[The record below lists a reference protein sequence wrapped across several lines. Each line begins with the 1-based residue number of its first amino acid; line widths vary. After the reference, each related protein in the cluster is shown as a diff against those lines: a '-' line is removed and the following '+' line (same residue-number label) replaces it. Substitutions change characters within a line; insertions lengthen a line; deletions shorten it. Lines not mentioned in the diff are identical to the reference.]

1 MQLPYKTKQ
10 NQQNNKNKVE
20 NDIIVE
26 VIVCHCCRFG
36 CCCFDVVS
44 NQNQQTKTNICK
56 TYTNTIQNKTKTN
69 KTTFIYIL
77 LLLFILV
84 YFIGSKIAKR
94 ISKLRSQLWSQF
106 FWLQS
111 CKENLINDCNFRA
124 TFQVG
129 FPLMWL

>member
-44 NQNQQTKTNICK
+44 NQNQNKHMQNIYKHYTK
-56 TYTNTIQNKTKTN
+56 QNKNKPTKQHSYTYYCYYL
-69 KTTFIYIL
+69 F
-77 LLLFILV
+77 LFILLAPKSQKESLN
-84 YFIGSKIAKR
+84 YGRNFGASFFGSKVAKR
-94 ISKLRSQLWSQF
+94 IL
-106 FWLQS
+106 
-111 CKENLINDCNFRA
+111 
-124 TFQVG
+124 
-129 FPLMWL
+129 

>member
-10 NQQNNKNKVE
+10 NQQNNKHKVE

-36 CCCFDVVS
+36 CCCFDVVL
-44 NQNQQTKTNICK
+44 NQTQNKHMQNIYKHYIKQNKNQQS
-56 TYTNTIQNKTKTN
+56 N
-69 KTTFIYIL
+69 KTTFIYLL

-94 ISKLRSQLWSQF
+94 ISKLWSQLWSQ
-106 FWLQS
+106 
-111 CKENLINDCNFRA
+111 LI
-124 TFQVG
+124 
-129 FPLMWL
+129 

>member
-44 NQNQQTKTNICK
+44 NQT
-56 TYTNTIQNKTKTN
+56 QNKHMQTLYKTKQKPT
-69 KTTFIYIL
+69 KQHSYTYYCYYLF
-77 LLLFILV
+77 LFILLAPKSQKESLN
-84 YFIGSKIAKR
+84 YGRNFGASFFGSKVAKR
-94 ISKLRSQLWSQF
+94 IL
-106 FWLQS
+106 
-111 CKENLINDCNFRA
+111 
-124 TFQVG
+124 
-129 FPLMWL
+129 

>member
-36 CCCFDVVS
+36 CCCFEP
-44 NQNQQTKTNICK
+44 NQQTKTNYLKKIGLSPKK
-56 TYTNTIQNKTKTN
+56 TNKTKQTN

-84 YFIGSKIAKR
+84 YFIGSKIAKTN
-94 ISKLRSQLWSQF
+94 S
-106 FWLQS
+106 
-111 CKENLINDCNFRA
+111 
-124 TFQVG
+124 
-129 FPLMWL
+129 

>member
-44 NQNQQTKTNICK
+44 NQNQQTKTNYLK
-56 TYTNTIQNKTKTN
+56 TIGLNPKKNKQNKTN
-69 KTTFIYIL
+69 QQNNIHIHIIVIIYSC
-77 LLLFILV
+77 LF
-84 YFIGSKIAKR
+84 Y
-94 ISKLRSQLWSQF
+94 
-106 FWLQS
+106 WLQNR
-111 CKENLINDCNFRA
+111 KKNL
-124 TFQVG
+124 
-129 FPLMWL
+129 

>member
-44 NQNQQTKTNICK
+44 NQNQNKHMQNICN
-56 TYTNTIQNKTKTN
+56 YHTKTN
-69 KTTFIYIL
+69 KPTKQHSYTYYCYYLF
-77 LLLFILV
+77 LFILLAP
-84 YFIGSKIAKR
+84 K
-94 ISKLRSQLWSQF
+94 SQ
-106 FWLQS
+106 
-111 CKENLINDCNFRA
+111 KEFLNL
-124 TFQVG
+124 
-129 FPLMWL
+129 

>member
-44 NQNQQTKTNICK
+44 NQNQNKHMQNIYKHYTK
-56 TYTNTIQNKTKTN
+56 QNKNQQTN

-84 YFIGSKIAKR
+84 YFLAP
-94 ISKLRSQLWSQF
+94 KLQRESY
-106 FWLQS
+106 
-111 CKENLINDCNFRA
+111 K
-124 TFQVG
+124 
-129 FPLMWL
+129 

>member
-26 VIVCHCCRFG
+26 VIVCRCSALGIPRAETKTKTYEKHKQPPYKT
-36 CCCFDVVS
+36 
-44 NQNQQTKTNICK
+44 NKNQQ
-56 TYTNTIQNKTKTN
+56 TN

-84 YFIGSKIAKR
+84 YFIGSKIAKTN
-94 ISKLRSQLWSQF
+94 S
-106 FWLQS
+106 
-111 CKENLINDCNFRA
+111 
-124 TFQVG
+124 
-129 FPLMWL
+129 